1 MIQHG
6 KAPTKGTALVVDD
19 EDRIRGLLQM
29 AVRALGYEVEEAA
42 DGQEALRCLARR
54 SYDVVLCDLLMPG
67 MNGDSLFRI
76 CREENPAVASRFIF
90 VTCCPGGLPCTDFA
104 ASSGQPRLT
113 KPWRLADIQAAIDQ
127 IARPV
132 AVA

>member
-1 MIQHG
+1 MTQLG
-6 KAPTKGTALVVDD
+6 EASTKRTVLVVDD
-19 EDRIRGLLQM
+19 DEVIRTVLQL
-29 AVRALGYEVEEAA
+29 VVSELGYEVDEAA

-67 MNGDSLFRI
+67 MQGDELFRI
-76 CREENPAVASRFIF
+76 CRQENPQAASRFVF
-90 VTCCPGGLPCTDFA
+90 LSGCSGSERSSNFA
-104 ASSGQPRLT
+104 ANSGQPCLIKHRI
-113 KPWRLADIQAAIDQ
+113 DEVQAAIDQ